1 MKGQNTNNRLAFN
14 KAAVAELNNSQLADI
29 NGGASIIDAIV
40 DAITDA
46 ISQMTKPIVR

>member
-1 MKGQNTNNRLAFN
+1 MKRQNDNNKLAFS
-14 KAAVAELNNSQLADI
+14 KAAVAELNENVLADI

-46 ISQMTKPIVR
+46 ISLMTKPIIR